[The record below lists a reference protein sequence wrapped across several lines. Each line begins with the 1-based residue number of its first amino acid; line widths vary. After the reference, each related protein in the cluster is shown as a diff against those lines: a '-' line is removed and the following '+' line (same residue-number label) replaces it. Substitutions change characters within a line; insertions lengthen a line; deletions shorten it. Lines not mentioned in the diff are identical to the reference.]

1 MQFLAV
7 IPARSASTRFPGK
20 PLALL
25 GGKPVIAHVVENV
38 RKALPQQG
46 AVVVATDTQEIAD
59 AARAA
64 GGEAVLTDSNLPS
77 GTDRIRQG
85 VDRLGCQPDVVINI
99 QGDEPFVAPAQ
110 VRALMD
116 CFNDPDVQIATLVRR
131 FDPSLGFDALKNP
144 NMPKVV
150 LSDNGDALWFSR
162 SIIPYVRNY
171 PQQEWPQNAEFYTHV
186 GMYAYRLDVLR
197 RLTDLPP
204 SSAELA
210 ESLEQLRWLQNGYRI
225 RTALTS
231 HRTIGIDT
239 PADLCAAEQFLLT
252 SQGKE

>member
-20 PLALL
+20 PLAIL

-38 RKALPQQG
+38 RKVLPGPGQ
-46 AVVVATDTQEIAD
+46 VVVATDTQDIAE

-64 GGEAVLTDSNLPS
+64 GGEAVLTDANLPS

-85 VDRLGCQPDVVINI
+85 IDRMGCNPEVVINI
-99 QGDEPFVAPAQ
+99 QGDEPFVAPEQ
-110 VRALMD
+110 VKALMD

-131 FDPSLGFDALKNP
+131 FDPSLGFDALSNP
-144 NMPKVV
+144 NTPKVV
-150 LSDNGDALWFSR
+150 LGNNGDAQWFSR
-162 SIIPYVRNY
+162 SVIPYVRNY
-171 PQQEWPQNAEFYTHV
+171 PQQEWPEKAEFYTHV
-186 GMYAYRLDVLR
+186 GMYAYRLEVLR
-197 RLTDLPP
+197 RLTDLPQSP
-204 SSAELA
+204 AERA

-225 RTALTS
+225 RTAITS

-239 PADLCAAEQFLLT
+239 PADLEAAERFLSDT
-252 SQGKE
+252 QSKE